1 MVRALLLTLKIGT
14 CDGFFSRS
22 AAFSTPP
29 TEPYL
34 HFYTKKGGESDC
46 PNALCPPGGG
56 GWSGRAEGEDTPC
69 GQMRSGSGH
78 PRVAFFPYV

>member
-56 GWSGRAEGEDTPC
+56 GEVDEPKARTPPAGKCAAVADT
-69 GQMRSGSGH
+69 QE
-78 PRVAFFPYV
+78 